1 MSNTDHRAIA
11 PSPRFVDRASDA
23 FARLLALAPS
33 AGPPLLFGLR
43 LWAAV
48 CLALYVVFWLELDSP
63 FWAGTTAAIVCQPS
77 LGASLRKASFRV
89 IGTLI
94 GAVAIVLLT
103 VSFPQSRVG
112 FLL

>member
-1 MSNTDHRAIA
+1 MNNTDHRAIA

-63 FWAGTTAAIVCQPS
+63 FWAGTTPCATTHRGSADKRSRPWSRPRTANQ
-77 LGASLRKASFRV
+77 ARARTRRK
-89 IGTLI
+89 T
-94 GAVAIVLLT
+94 
-103 VSFPQSRVG
+103 
-112 FLL
+112 